1 MRVLLIRHAA
11 CQGNL
16 ERRYVGCRT
25 DEPLCEQGVRV
36 ARDRAPVLVARLASI
51 GMAVPERVRVSPLLR
66 ARQTA
71 SLLFPTARL
80 EPIVGLREM
89 DFGDFEGRSAD
100 EMAEDG
106 AYRSWVDGGC
116 EGVCPGGESREGFV
130 ERTCTAFADVIAA
143 ARAAQE
149 KAVVVVAHD
158 GTLMAVLH
166 RYASASRA
174 YFSWGVETCDGYVAD
189 VPTSEGL
196 EIDDVAELR
205 LASG

>member
-1 MRVLLIRHAA
+1 MRVLLLRHST

-25 DEPLCEQGVRV
+25 DEPLCDQGVRV

-51 GMAVPERVRVSPLLR
+51 GMAVPKVVRVSPLLR

-100 EMAEDG
+100 EMTEDG

-116 EGVCPGGESREGFV
+116 KGVCPGGESLEGFV
-130 ERTCTAFADVIAA
+130 ERTCAAFADVIAD

-149 KAVVVVAHD
+149 GTVGVVAHG
-158 GTLMAVLH
+158 GTLMAVLY
-166 RYASASRA
+166 RYASVSRS
-174 YFSWGVETCDGYVAD
+174 YFSWSVETCDGYVAD
-189 VPTSEGL
+189 VSTSEGL
-196 EIDDVAELR
+196 EIDNVSELR